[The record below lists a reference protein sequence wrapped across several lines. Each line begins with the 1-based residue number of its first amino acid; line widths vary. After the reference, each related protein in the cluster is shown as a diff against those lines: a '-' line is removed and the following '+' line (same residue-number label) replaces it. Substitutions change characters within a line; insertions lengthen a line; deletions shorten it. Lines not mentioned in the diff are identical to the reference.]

1 MINTMQLT
9 LHEIEKKLVHYRRD
23 FHQYPEPAWT
33 EFRSASK
40 VIKYLEEW
48 GYLIKFGPEVIA
60 EEAMMGV
67 PDEERLEKEM
77 ARAIEQGADKD
88 LVSKM
93 KGGKTGVVAELDCG
107 DGPVVALRFDMD
119 SNDIQEIEVEEHRPY
134 REGFSSKNPG
144 AMHACGHDGHMT
156 IGLGTAELLAS
167 MREHL
172 NGKVRFIFQPG
183 EEGVRG
189 ARAMVEAGVVDDVDY
204 IIGGH
209 IGFKAKNSG
218 DFICATGKFLAT
230 TKLDVTF
237 FGKPAHAGAAP
248 QEGKNALL
256 AAATAVLNMHAIS
269 RHGDG
274 ASRINVGVMQAGQ
287 GRNILPPNS
296 IIKLE
301 TRGETSE
308 IDSFMVNEVKRMA
321 KAAAI
326 MYDVTYEVKVVGGTT
341 SGQSD
346 MEVAKILRES
356 AEQIDFIKNITNY
369 QDFGAAED
377 YAHLMSTV
385 QKNGGKGTYYML
397 GADRTAGHHDHYFDF
412 DEAVLAAGVKLNA
425 LSVMKLLAK
434 NE

>member
-1 MINTMQLT
+1 MVT
-9 LHEIEKKLVHYRRD
+9 LEEKLAEIEKKLVEYRRD

-40 VIKYLEEW
+40 VIKLLEQW
-48 GYLIKFGPEVIA
+48 GYMIKYGADVIA

-67 PDEERLEKEM
+67 PTPERLRKEM
-77 ARAIEQGADKD
+77 ERAIEQGADPE
-88 LVSKM
+88 LVEKM
-93 KGGKTGVVAELDCG
+93 AGGKTGVVAELDCG
-107 DGPVVALRFDMD
+107 EGPVVALRFDMD
-119 SNDIQEIEVEEHRPY
+119 SNDIQEVEVETHRPY

-167 MREHL
+167 VKDQLH
-172 NGKVRFIFQPG
+172 GKVKLIFQPG

-189 ARAMVEAGVVDDVDY
+189 ARAMVEAGVVDDVNY

-230 TKLDVTF
+230 TKLDVNF
-237 FGKPAHAGAAP
+237 YGKPAHAGAAP

-256 AAATAVLNMHAIS
+256 AAATAAINMHAIS

-287 GRNILPPNS
+287 GRNILPPNA
-296 IIKLE
+296 IIKIE

-308 IDSFMVNEVKRMA
+308 IDSYMVEEVKRMA
-321 KAAAI
+321 EAAAR
-326 MYDVTYEVKVVGGTT
+326 MYDCTYDIKIVGGTT
-341 SGQSD
+341 SGKSD
-346 MEVAKILRES
+346 LEIAILLTEVV
-356 AEQIDFIKNITNY
+356 EQVDFIKNVVEY
-369 QDFGAAED
+369 EDFGAAED

-385 QKNGGKGTYYML
+385 QKNGGMGTYYML
-397 GADRTAGHHDHYFDF
+397 GADRTAGHHDDHFDF
-412 DEAVLAAGVKLNA
+412 DENALAAGVKINA
-425 LSVMKLLAK
+425 LSVMKLLSK
-434 NE
+434 K

>member
-1 MINTMQLT
+1 MISNFQ
-9 LHEIEKKLVHYRRD
+9 EKISAIEKKLVGYRRD

-40 VIKYLEEW
+40 LIKYLKEW
-48 GYLIKFGPEVIA
+48 GYTIKYGSEVIA

-67 PDEERLEKEM
+67 PEPDRLKKEM
-77 ARAIEQGADKD
+77 ERAIEQGADKE
-88 LVSKM
+88 LVSQM
-93 KGGKTGVVAELDCG
+93 EGGKTGVVAELDCG

-119 SNDIQEIEVEEHRPY
+119 SNDIQEVEVESHRPF
-134 REGFSSKNPG
+134 REGFSSKNSG

-167 MREHL
+167 MKDELR
-172 NGKVRFIFQPG
+172 GKVRFIFQPG

-209 IGFKAKNSG
+209 IGFKAKYSG

-230 TKLDVTF
+230 TKLDITF
-237 FGKPAHAGAAP
+237 HGKPAHAGAAP

-256 AAATAVLNMHAIS
+256 AAATAALNMHAIS

-308 IDSFMVNEVKRMA
+308 IDSYMVDEVKRMA
-321 KAAAI
+321 EAAAK
-326 MYDVTYEVKVVGGTT
+326 MYDVTYEIKVVGGTT

-346 MEVAKILRES
+346 MEVAKVLRES
-356 AEQIDFIKNITNY
+356 AEQIDFIKNIVDY

-377 YAHLMSTV
+377 YAHLMTTV

-397 GADRTAGHHDHYFDF
+397 GADRTAGHHDNYFDF
-412 DEAVLAAGVKLNA
+412 DEAALAAGVKLNA
-425 LSVMKLLAK
+425 LSVMKILGE
-434 NE
+434 N

>member
-1 MINTMQLT
+1 MSKLAEKFN
-9 LHEIEKKLVHYRRD
+9 EVEKKLVAYRRD

-40 VIKYLEEW
+40 IIKLLQQW
-48 GYLIKFGPEVIA
+48 GYSIKFGSEVIA

-67 PDEERLEKEM
+67 PSPERLEKEM
-77 ARAIEQGADKD
+77 ERAIQQGADKD
-88 LVSKM
+88 LVM
-93 KGGKTGVVAELDCG
+93 QMAGGKTGIVAELDCG
-107 DGPVVALRFDMD
+107 EGPIVALRFDMD
-119 SNDIQEIEVEEHRPY
+119 SNDIQEVEVETHRPFK
-134 REGFSSKNPG
+134 EGFSSKNPR

-167 MREHL
+167 MKDEL
-172 NGKVRFIFQPG
+172 KGKVRFIFQPG

-209 IGFKAKNSG
+209 IGFKAKNTG

-230 TKLDVTF
+230 TKLDVNF
-237 FGKPAHAGAAP
+237 YGKPAHAGAAP

-256 AAATAVLNMHAIS
+256 AAATAALNMHAIS

-296 IIKLE
+296 VIKLE

-308 IDSFMVNEVKRMA
+308 IDSFMVEEVKRMA
-321 KAAAI
+321 EAAAK
-326 MYDVTYEVKVVGGTT
+326 MYDVSYDIKMVGGTT
-341 SGQSD
+341 SGKSD
-346 MEVAKILRES
+346 MEVAKVLRES
-356 AEQIDFIKNITNY
+356 AEQIDYFKNIVDY
-369 QDFGAAED
+369 ADFGAAED
-377 YAHLMSTV
+377 YAHLMTTV

-397 GADRTAGHHDHYFDF
+397 GADRTAGHHDDHFDF
-412 DEAVLAAGVKLNA
+412 DEAVLAAGVRLNA
-425 LSVMKLLAK
+425 MSVIKMLGK
-434 NE
+434 N

>member
-1 MINTMQLT
+1 MTNAFQEKLS
-9 LHEIEKKLVHYRRD
+9 EIEKKLVGYRRD

-33 EFRSASK
+33 EFRSSSK
-40 VIKYLEEW
+40 LIKYLQEW
-48 GYLIKFGPEVIA
+48 GYEIKFGSEIIA

-67 PDEERLEKEM
+67 PDPDRLKKEM
-77 ARAIEQGADKD
+77 ERAIEQGADKE
-88 LVSKM
+88 LVSQM
-93 KGGKTGVVAELDCG
+93 EGGKTGVVAELDCG
-107 DGPVVALRFDMD
+107 EGPIVALRFDID
-119 SNDIQEIEVEEHRPY
+119 SNDIQEVEVEDHRPY

-167 MREHL
+167 MKDKLH
-172 NGKVRFIFQPG
+172 GKVRFIFQPG

-230 TKLDVTF
+230 TKLDITF
-237 FGKPAHAGAAP
+237 HGKPAHAGAAP

-256 AAATAVLNMHAIS
+256 AAATAALNMHAIS

-308 IDSFMVNEVKRMA
+308 IDNYMVNEVKRMA
-321 KAAAI
+321 EAAAK
-326 MYDVTYEVKVVGGTT
+326 MHDVTYEIKVVGGTT

-346 MEVAKILRES
+346 MEVAKVLRES
-356 AEQIDFIKNITNY
+356 AEQIDFITNIVDY

-377 YAHLMSTV
+377 YAHLMTTV

-397 GADRTAGHHDHYFDF
+397 GADRTAGHHDNHFDF
-412 DEAVLAAGVKLNA
+412 DEAALAAGVKLNA
-425 LSVMKLLAK
+425 LSVMKMLG
-434 NE
+434 EI

>member
-1 MINTMQLT
+1 MNKMHEKLN
-9 LHEIEKKLVHYRRD
+9 EIEEKLVAYRRD

-40 VIKYLEEW
+40 VIKYLQDW
-48 GYLIKFGPEVIA
+48 GYTIKFGPEVIA
-60 EEAMMGV
+60 EEGMMGV
-67 PDEERLEKEM
+67 PEAERLKEEM
-77 ARAIEQGADKD
+77 ERAIKQGADKE
-88 LVSKM
+88 LVEKM
-93 KGGKTGVVAELDCG
+93 EGGKTGVVAELDCG
-107 DGPVVALRFDMD
+107 EGPVIALRFDMD
-119 SNDIQEIEVEEHRPY
+119 SNDIQEVEVEEHRPF

-167 MREHL
+167 MKDEL
-172 NGKVRFIFQPG
+172 QGKVRFIFQPG

-230 TKLDVTF
+230 TKLDVSF
-237 FGKPAHAGAAP
+237 QGKPAHAGAAP

-256 AAATAVLNMHAIS
+256 AAATAALNMHAIS

-287 GRNILPPNS
+287 GRNILPPNA

-321 KAAAI
+321 EAAAK
-326 MYDVTYEVKVVGGTT
+326 MYDVSYDIKTVGGTT

-346 MEVAKILRES
+346 MEVAKVLRES
-356 AEQIDFIKNITNY
+356 AEQIGFIKNIVDY
-369 QDFGAAED
+369 EDFGAAED

-397 GADRTAGHHDHYFDF
+397 GADRTAGHHDNYFDF
-412 DEAVLAAGVKLNA
+412 DETALAAGVKLNA
-425 LSVMKLLAK
+425 LSVLKILRK
-434 NE
+434 NQ

>member
-1 MINTMQLT
+1 MKDNMVMKLQ
-9 LHEIEKKLVHYRRD
+9 EVEKKLVAYRRD

-40 VIKYLEEW
+40 IIKYLQDW
-48 GYLIKFGPEVIA
+48 GYTIKFGAEVIA
-60 EEAMMGV
+60 EEGMMGV
-67 PDEERLEKEM
+67 PDSEKLKKEM
-77 ARAIEQGADKD
+77 ERAIEQGADKE

-93 KGGKTGVVAELDCG
+93 AGGKTGIVAELDCG
-107 DGPVVALRFDMD
+107 EGPVVALRFDMD
-119 SNDIQEIEVEEHRPY
+119 SNDIQEAMDDKHRPFK
-134 REGFSSKNPG
+134 EGFASNNPK
-144 AMHACGHDGHMT
+144 AMHACGHDGHMSM
-156 IGLGTAELLAS
+156 GLGTAEILAS
-167 MREHL
+167 MKDEL
-172 NGKVRFIFQPG
+172 QGKIRLIFQPG

-189 ARAMVEAGVVDDVDY
+189 ARAMVEAGVVDGVDY

-237 FGKPAHAGAAP
+237 EGKPAHAGAAP

-256 AAATAVLNMHAIS
+256 AAATAALNLHAIS

-274 ASRINVGVMQAGQ
+274 ASRINVGVLQAGQ
-287 GRNILPPNS
+287 GRNILPPNGLL
-296 IIKLE
+296 KLE

-308 IDSFMVNEVKRMA
+308 IDAYMVNESRRIIE
-321 KAAAI
+321 AAAK
-326 MYDVTYEVKVVGGTT
+326 MYDVSYCIEVVGGTT

-346 MEVAKILRES
+346 MEVAYALKES
-356 AEQIDFIKNITNY
+356 AQQIDFIKNIVDY

-397 GADRTAGHHDHYFDF
+397 GANRTAGHHDNYFDF
-412 DEAVLAAGVKLNA
+412 DEAALIAGVELNVRSVLKL
-425 LSVMKLLAK
+425 VGKEK
-434 NE
+434 